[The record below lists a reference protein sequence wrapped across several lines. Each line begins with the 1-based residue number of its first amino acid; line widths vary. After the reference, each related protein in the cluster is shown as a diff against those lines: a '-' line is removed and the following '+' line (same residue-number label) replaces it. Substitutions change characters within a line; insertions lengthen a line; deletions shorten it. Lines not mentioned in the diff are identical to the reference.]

1 MLSISRLVL
10 IASVIVSLLLV
21 GGTYLLLSGFG
32 DRMLQQSTAQH
43 IQSLAKVSFTSMYQ
57 VMNQGWKREQVQA
70 FADSVGRSVV
80 GTPLSIDFH
89 RSELVNAKFGNL
101 GKDSADAGVVQAM
114 KTGRGQEI
122 AGQQGIRFLFPMNAN
137 AECLACHTNAK
148 KGDVL
153 GVIDIHANYGEL
165 MGNTRT
171 HLMLVLLLLAPLP
184 LFAGFIIAVILD
196 GRVNRFIRELDDAID
211 NAKPGQAPDF
221 NAVQIHFAEFRE
233 LLGHFKRLI
242 KG

>member
-1 MLSISRLVL
+1 
-10 IASVIVSLLLV
+10 
-21 GGTYLLLSGFG
+21 
-32 DRMLQQSTAQH
+32 MLQQSTAMH

-80 GTPLSIDFH
+80 GSPMTIEFH
-89 RSELVNAKFGNL
+89 RSELVNAKFGAM
-101 GKDSADAGVVQAM
+101 GKVEPDAAVALAM
-114 KTGRGQEI
+114 KTGRGQEL
-122 AGQQGIRFLFPMNAN
+122 AGKQGIRFLFPMSAN

-153 GVIDIHANYGEL
+153 GVIDIHAGYGEL

-184 LFAGFIIAVILD
+184 LFAGFIFAVILD
-196 GRVNRFIRELDDAID
+196 GRVNRFVSELDAAID
-211 NAKPGQAPDF
+211 NAPSGQTPDF
-221 NAVQIHFAEFRE
+221 NSVQIHFAEFRE
-233 LLGHFKRLI
+233 LLGHFKRLV